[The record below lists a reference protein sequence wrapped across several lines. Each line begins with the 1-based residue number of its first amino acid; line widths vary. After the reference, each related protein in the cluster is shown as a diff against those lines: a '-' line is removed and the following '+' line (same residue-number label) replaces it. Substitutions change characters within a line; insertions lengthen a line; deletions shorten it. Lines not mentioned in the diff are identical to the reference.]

1 MECDPRAGEKN
12 TGRQQTLFGDADEL
26 VAEVIDN
33 IAQKLLK
40 PREGWTNVFIDP
52 PYDFNAVDSLV
63 TNFHLPKTSLLL
75 MMDAFAG

>member
-1 MECDPRAGEKN
+1 MILGPARKIRVGNK
-12 TGRQQTLFGDADEL
+12 LYFGDADEL

-40 PREGWTNVFIDP
+40 PSEGWTNIFIHP
-52 PYDFNAVDSLV
+52 PYNFNAADSLF